1 MNKRAGNATHMKIVN
16 RKTILNMIRECP
28 ISRADLARKT
38 GLTRAAVTM
47 IVDSFIQDKIVL
59 ETGVSRTRSGRSPI
73 ILELNPNR
81 YYALSLDLSRTG
93 YHLGLVDL
101 MGKVVLAQSIHI
113 NAVENPLE
121 AVDLFTETLKK
132 IISASEIKK
141 DKLLGLGVSSPG
153 PVDIQNGIILNPPNF
168 SMWHY

>member
-1 MNKRAGNATHMKIVN
+1 M
-16 RKTILNMIRECP
+16 
-28 ISRADLARKT
+28 
-38 GLTRAAVTM
+38 
-47 IVDSFIQDKIVL
+47 
-59 ETGVSRTRSGRSPI
+59 
-73 ILELNPNR
+73 
-81 YYALSLDLSRTG
+81 
-93 YHLGLVDL
+93 VDL

-132 IISASEIKK
+132 IISASGIKK